1 MRDGW
6 DGSKSWTGL
15 RVDGNFFWRKRKIF
29 LRCEAAWHSGNS
41 QLCLSLAGTGAGFA
55 AAFAAMPPITRRD
68 ALRLTT
74 ALAMTSF
81 ARAAEAE
88 GGFDFIAVNDLHFS
102 DEKCA
107 PFFQNVVA
115 RMRES
120 APHAALC
127 LISGDLADRGTPEQ
141 YAALRV
147 CLDQLGVPV
156 FAVPGNH
163 DYQTDED
170 RAAYDAAWPGRSNYV
185 HTHGGW
191 QFIGLDSTQ
200 GMEFDGTVI
209 GDATLAW
216 CDENLPKLDA
226 RAPTVAFTHFPLG
239 PGTVYHPRNAD
250 ALLARLDKL
259 NLRGTF
265 SGHWHGLNEQ
275 HIHHADVVVNRCCAR
290 VRENRDG
297 SPLKGWWVCRA
308 AADGTLT
315 RRFAALAAET
325 AR

>member
-1 MRDGW
+1 M
-6 DGSKSWTGL
+6 K
-15 RVDGNFFWRKRKIF
+15 F
-29 LRCEAAWHSGNS
+29 L
-41 QLCLSLAGTGAGFA
+41 
-55 AAFAAMPPITRRD
+55 TRRD
-68 ALRLTT
+68 ALRLTA
-74 ALAMTSF
+74 ALACTPL
-81 ARAAEAE
+81 ARAAVAE
-88 GGFDFIAVNDLHFS
+88 DGLEFIAVNDLHFS
-102 DEKCA
+102 DEMCV

-120 APHAALC
+120 APKAVLA

-141 YAALRV
+141 FAALRA
-147 CLDQLGVPV
+147 CLDRLGVPV
-156 FAVPGNH
+156 FPVPGNH
-163 DYQTDED
+163 DYLTDDD
-170 RAAYDAAWPGRSNYV
+170 RTAYDTAFPGRSNYV

-200 GMEFDGTVI
+200 GMDFDGTEI
-209 GDATLAW
+209 SAAALAW

-239 PGTVYHPRNAD
+239 PGTTYRPRNAD

-275 HIHHADVVVNRCCAR
+275 HIHNADVIVSRCCAR

-297 SPLKGWWVCRA
+297 SPLTGWWVCHA
-308 AADGTLT
+308 APDGTLT
-315 RRFAALAAET
+315 RRFIALAPP
-325 AR
+325 

>member
-1 MRDGW
+1 M
-6 DGSKSWTGL
+6 
-15 RVDGNFFWRKRKIF
+15 NP
-29 LRCEAAWHSGNS
+29 
-41 QLCLSLAGTGAGFA
+41 LS
-55 AAFAAMPPITRRD
+55 RRA
-68 ALRLTT
+68 ALRLTA
-74 ALAMTSF
+74 ALACSPF

-88 GGFDFIAVNDLHFS
+88 DGFGFIAVNDLHFS

-120 APHAALC
+120 APKAVLA
-127 LISGDLADRGTPEQ
+127 LISGDLADGGTPEQ
-141 YAALRV
+141 FAALRA
-147 CLDQLGVPV
+147 CLDRLGVP
-156 FAVPGNH
+156 FFPVPGNH
-163 DYQTDED
+163 DYLTDDD
-170 RAAYDAAWPGRSNYV
+170 RTAYDAAFPGRLNYV

-200 GMEFDGTVI
+200 GMEFDGTDI
-209 GDATLAW
+209 SPATLAW
-216 CDENLPKLDA
+216 CDENLPKLDP

-239 PGTVYHPRNAD
+239 PGTTYRPRNAD
-250 ALLARLDKL
+250 ALLVRLEKL

-275 HIHHADVVVNRCCAR
+275 HIHNADVVVSRCCAR

-308 AADGTLT
+308 APDGTLT
-315 RRFAALAAET
+315 RRFTALAPAPET

>member
-1 MRDGW
+1 MDP
-6 DGSKSWTGL
+6 L
-15 RVDGNFFWRKRKIF
+15 
-29 LRCEAAWHSGNS
+29 
-41 QLCLSLAGTGAGFA
+41 
-55 AAFAAMPPITRRD
+55 TRRA
-68 ALRLTT
+68 ALRLTAT
-74 ALAMTSF
+74 LALTPL
-81 ARAAEAE
+81 ARGA
-88 GGFDFIAVNDLHFS
+88 GGADGFEFIAVNDLHFS
-102 DEKCA
+102 DEQCT

-120 APHAALC
+120 APKAVLAL
-127 LISGDLADRGTPEQ
+127 IAGDLADRGTPGQ
-141 YAALRV
+141 FTALRA

-156 FAVPGNH
+156 FPVPGNH
-163 DYQTDED
+163 DYLTDDD
-170 RAAYDAAWPGRSNYV
+170 RAAYDAAFPGRSNYV

-209 GDATLAW
+209 SAATLAW
-216 CDENLPKLDA
+216 CDENLPKLDL

-239 PGTVYHPRNAD
+239 PGTVYRPANAD
-250 ALLARLDKL
+250 ALLTRLDRL

-290 VRENRDG
+290 LRENRDG

-308 AADGTLT
+308 APDGTLT
-315 RRFAALAAET
+315 RRFTALAPAEP
-325 AR
+325 AGGR

>member
-1 MRDGW
+1 M
-6 DGSKSWTGL
+6 
-15 RVDGNFFWRKRKIF
+15 
-29 LRCEAAWHSGNS
+29 
-41 QLCLSLAGTGAGFA
+41 AG
-55 AAFAAMPPITRRD
+55 MLPITRRD

-74 ALAMTSF
+74 ALAMTSL

-107 PFFQNVVA
+107 PFFQSVVA
-115 RMRES
+115 QMRAS
-120 APHAALC
+120 APKAVLC

-147 CLDQLGVPV
+147 CLDQLGAPV

-163 DYQTDED
+163 DCQTNED
-170 RAAYDAAWPGRSNYV
+170 RAAYDAAYPGRSNYV

-191 QFIGLDSTQ
+191 QFIGLDTTQ

-209 GDATLAW
+209 ADATLAW

-226 RAPTVAFTHFPLG
+226 HAPTVAFTHFPLG
-239 PGTVYHPRNAD
+239 PGTTYRPRNAD
-250 ALLARLDKL
+250 ALLARLDEL

-275 HIHHADVVVNRCCAR
+275 HIHQADVVVSRCCSR

-315 RRFAALAAET
+315 RRFTALAAET

>member
-1 MRDGW
+1 
-6 DGSKSWTGL
+6 
-15 RVDGNFFWRKRKIF
+15 
-29 LRCEAAWHSGNS
+29 
-41 QLCLSLAGTGAGFA
+41 
-55 AAFAAMPPITRRD
+55 MPPITRRE
-68 ALRLTT
+68 AMRLTA
-74 ALAMTSF
+74 ALAVTSF
-81 ARAAEAE
+81 AKAADAE

-102 DEKCA
+102 DEKCM

-120 APHAALC
+120 APKAVLC
-127 LISGDLADRGTPEQ
+127 LISGDLADRGTPAQ
-141 YAALRV
+141 FAALRA
-147 CLDQLGVPV
+147 CLDALGVPV

-163 DYQTDED
+163 DYQTDDD
-170 RAAYDAAWPGRSNYV
+170 RAAYDAAFPDSSNYI

-191 QFIGLDSTQ
+191 QFIGLDTTQ

-209 GDATLAW
+209 ADGTLAW
-216 CDENLPKLDA
+216 CDENFPKLDA
-226 RAPTVAFTHFPLG
+226 RTPTVAFTHFPLG
-239 PGTVYHPRNAD
+239 PGTVYRPRNAD

-275 HIHHADVVVNRCCAR
+275 HIHNADVVVNRCCAR

-315 RRFAALAAET
+315 RRFIALAAAEP